1 MRTLFYFQFNL
12 RSTTTELLI
21 IVYIKLYAGRLNPR
35 IIYNL
40 CKDVA
45 CCVCEPMALTI
56 DCYSNK
62 STLLQEIADLLQL
75 GVKFMLS
82 IHTP

>member
-12 RSTTTELLI
+12 GSTNTEPLI
-21 IVYIKLYAGRLNPR
+21 IVYIKLCADRLNPR
-35 IIYNL
+35 IIYDL
-40 CKDVA
+40 FKDVV
-45 CCVCEPMALTI
+45 CCACEPMALTI

-62 STLLQEIADLLQL
+62 ITLLQEIADSLQL